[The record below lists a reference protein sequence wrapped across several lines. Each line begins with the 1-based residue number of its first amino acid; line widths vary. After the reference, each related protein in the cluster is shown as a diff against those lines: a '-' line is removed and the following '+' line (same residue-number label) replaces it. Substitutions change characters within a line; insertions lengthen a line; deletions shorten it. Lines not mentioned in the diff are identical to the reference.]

1 MTLTSPFIAL
11 TSHLWGSLWAL
22 SPLCWPLNPSCS
34 NQWLCDM
41 CHSLIGYKEAQSMC
55 SPLIQS
61 EPSLAFS
68 SFLHLSPPSFKPLA
82 YKLNPLP
89 SHFITIIYLKVTM
102 PFWSQNPQA
111 FAYIHTKIHQKS
123 IKPPLKPLEA
133 SLSIHPKLWSNRQ
146 SYQQGKIIWESLSMA
161 HIPNMVF
168 SLVSHEVMFC

>member
-1 MTLTSPFIAL
+1 MLLQAL
-11 TSHLWGSLWAL
+11 MKGLYEDIIPCWLILAL
-22 SPLCWPLNPSCS
+22 SS
-34 NQWLCDM
+34 NLSPCDM
-41 CHSLIGYKEAQSMC
+41 CHFLIGCKEAQSMC
-55 SPLIQS
+55 SPLMQS
-61 EPSLAFS
+61 EPSISLFPS
-68 SFLHLSPPSFKPLA
+68 LHLSLQSLKPLA
-82 YKLNPLP
+82 YKSNPLP

-111 FAYIHTKIHQKS
+111 FAYIHTKIHKKS